1 MPDQVN
7 IKQTGSPWLPVFHPP
22 LGSNLVIEQGQFQH
36 NFAWQFIQLCNPELA
51 LAEIQA
57 RAMSNE
63 PLLDYQI

>member
-1 MPDQVN
+1 MSVLPDVPRRY
-7 IKQTGSPWLPVFHPP
+7 T
-22 LGSNLVIEQGQFQH
+22 
-36 NFAWQFIQLCNPELA
+36 A